1 MLNAIFL
8 HGRLTADP
16 ELKSTS
22 GGIPYCNFTVAVD
35 GFAKKGEEKPTDFFT
50 CIAWRNTAEMICKYF
65 RKGKEIVISGEMHS
79 SRYAD
84 SDGNNRTSWKV
95 TVNSVDFC
103 GSAKEPG
110 EANDY
115 ISESVVPES
124 VPVDTSEGK
133 DSFSGMKE
141 LSMSDDNLPF

>member
-22 GGIPYCNFTVAVD
+22 GGISYCNFTVAVD

-50 CIAWRNTAEMICKYF
+50 CVAWRNTAEMICKYF

-79 SRYAD
+79 SRYTD

-95 TVNSVDFC
+95 NVNSVDFC
-103 GSAKEPG
+103 GSAKET
-110 EANDY
+110 EANGY
-115 ISESVVPES
+115 VSESVMPELVPGD
-124 VPVDTSEGK
+124 VGNGK
-133 DSFSGMKE
+133 DSFSGMQE

>member
-22 GGIPYCNFTVAVD
+22 GGIPYCNFNVAVD

-103 GSAKEPG
+103 GSAKEP
-110 EANDY
+110 EANGY
-115 ISESVVPES
+115 VIGSVTPES

-133 DSFSGMKE
+133 ESFSGMEE